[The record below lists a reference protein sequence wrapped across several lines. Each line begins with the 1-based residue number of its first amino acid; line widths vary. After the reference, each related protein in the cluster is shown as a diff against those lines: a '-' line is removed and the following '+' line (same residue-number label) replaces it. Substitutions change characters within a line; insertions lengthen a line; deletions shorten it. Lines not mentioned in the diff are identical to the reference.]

1 MKQLQTHDTILFLDI
16 ETVPETTDFT
26 QLDKEAQDLYAAK
39 TAYKRKAANLSA
51 EDYYSHAGI
60 WAEFGD
66 FKHYTSLKLL
76 AHFFDIPSPKDD
88 MEGSDVAGVYY
99 EEKDLTRIVRY
110 CEKDVITLCPSLS

>member
-1 MKQLQTHDTILFLDI
+1 MFLDI

-60 WAEFGD
+60 WAEFGNSFYIKKQD
-66 FKHYTSLKLL
+66 GIKGLWLFH
-76 AHFFDIPSPKDD
+76 
-88 MEGSDVAGVYY
+88 G
-99 EEKDLTRIVRY
+99 LT
-110 CEKDVITLCPSLS
+110 L